1 VQLYDTKLR
10 CRSGKKQVLPFTPAV
25 KAQFWSY
32 SRRNIWKLA
41 LRNQVSKNNIVVLGA
56 TSGCVLTVMLSSVS
70 WVHFFEFPL
79 SDLEVETFAKYEI
92 ADTLSQGTKYIY
104 INSILGLVIKLT

>member
-1 VQLYDTKLR
+1 
-10 CRSGKKQVLPFTPAV
+10 
-25 KAQFWSY
+25 
-32 SRRNIWKLA
+32 
-41 LRNQVSKNNIVVLGA
+41 
-56 TSGCVLTVMLSSVS
+56 VLTVMLSSVS